1 MRLIVDGKPISFD
14 EGDNLLIAMLKADEH
29 PTGGGCLCMG
39 GDCSHCLATV
49 DGVSYVRTCQVKA
62 RPGMVIERHP
72 DDGYPPLPLD
82 DDVDIEVHA
91 HNKFCDVVVI
101 GTGESGTAEIVK
113 AQSAGKSVISLDT
126 KDGQEAVGIYDGPL
140 VIARTSEGMWH
151 INVNDEVV
159 VATGTA
165 EIHPVAPGSHLAG
178 IVTSRAATE
187 LAHGGVSLGK
197 VVAIGTPP
205 VNVETEPVEGEI
217 VRFEGDSKV
226 EAVVVKNE
234 AGEETRI
241 ACDTV
246 SVGLGYHPRNALYRM
261 GNGLP
266 VRVVGDAAL
275 ESDIPKCPAA
285 GIVCPCSHVS
295 VDDLNYTWDSGFQ
308 EMELVKRSTLAGTG
322 TCQGSVCLPY
332 LRSFLLD
339 KGKELQPSFTAR
351 PVTKQL
357 TMGEIAAGA
366 HHHPTMRTAL
376 DGEHRALGAQMER
389 SGGWWRP
396 WTYGNSMEEYWA
408 VREGVSIMDVSTL
421 GKMIIQGPDVL
432 PLLERLYPTQ
442 VATIKNGRSRY
453 VLLLNERGYIMDDG
467 LICKDSDNQYYLTF
481 TSGGSSHSEMWVR
494 DWSSSWGY
502 DVRMLNVTSTF
513 GAINLTGPLSNKLLA
528 KAGVTEPPKFIRHKN
543 VTIAGVECRILRL
556 SFTGE
561 LSYELH
567 YPVEDSVK
575 LWRALMEMG
584 QEFGIKPH
592 GLETLLTLRLEKG
605 HIIVGQDTDF
615 DTTARRAHHD
625 WMVNLKKEE
634 AFIGRHSVI
643 RTNRIELDKMLVGFE
658 MDGEPPIEG
667 AVVWHN
673 DEYAGYITSTGYSH
687 VLGKAVMMGWLYYM
701 DGELPEKVTI
711 DDRPAMR
718 VPTPFYDKE
727 ATRARAK

>member
-1 MRLIVDGKPISFD
+1 MRLVIDGKPISFD
-14 EGDNLLIAMLKADEH
+14 EDDNLLVALLKADEH

-39 GDCSHCLATV
+39 GDCFHCLATV
-49 DGVSYVRTCQVKA
+49 DGVSYVRTCQVPAK
-62 RPGMVIERHP
+62 PGMVIDRHP
-72 DDGYPPLPLD
+72 QDGYPQLPLD
-82 DDVDIEVHA
+82 DTTTVEIHA

-113 AQSAGKSVISLDT
+113 ARSAGKSVISLDT

-140 VIARTSEGMWH
+140 VIARTAEGMWH
-151 INVNDEVV
+151 INVKDEIVI
-159 VATGTA
+159 ATGAA
-165 EIHPVAPGSHLAG
+165 EIHPVAPGSHLNG
-178 IVTSRAATE
+178 VMTSRAATQ
-187 LAHGGVSLGK
+187 LAQAGVSLGK
-197 VVAIGTPP
+197 VVAIGSPP
-205 VNVETEPVEGEI
+205 ENIEVEQLSGDI
-217 VRFEGDSKV
+217 IRFEGSTKV
-226 EAVVVKNE
+226 EAVVLEDDNGDEK
-234 AGEETRI
+234 RI
-241 ACDTV
+241 ACDSV
-246 SVGLGYHPRNALYRM
+246 AVGLGFHPRNALYRM
-261 GNGLP
+261 GHGLP
-266 VRVVGDAAL
+266 VRVVGEAAL

-332 LRSFLLD
+332 LRSFLLE

-376 DGEHRALGAQMER
+376 DAEHRALGAQMER

-396 WTYGNSMEEYWA
+396 WTYGNKAEEYWA

-442 VATIKNGRSRY
+442 VATIKDGRSRY

-494 DWSSSWGY
+494 DWAAGWGY
-502 DVRMLNVTSTF
+502 NIRMLNVTSTF
-513 GAINLTGPLSNKLLA
+513 GAINLTGPLSNKVLE
-528 KAGVTEPPKFIRHKN
+528 KAGVTEPPKFIRHKMVN
-543 VTIAGVECRILRL
+543 IAGVDCRILRL

-575 LWRALMEMG
+575 LWRALMTIG

-634 AFIGRHSVI
+634 KFIGRHSVI

-667 AVVWHN
+667 AVVWYK
-673 DEYAGYITSTGYSH
+673 DEYAGYITSTGTSY
-687 VLGKAVMMGWLYYM
+687 VLGKAVMMGWLYYF
-701 DGELPEKVTI
+701 DGELPENVVI
-711 DDRPAMR
+711 DDRPAKR